1 MSLGRSRTIAFTPN
15 KPLSNGHLVAGEL
28 RVYHLATGTL
38 VYRDQMEYGPVDWVA
53 FTPSG
58 KRIVASTA
66 DGNVRWW
73 DVEKK

>member
-1 MSLGRSRTIAFTPN
+1 M
-15 KPLSNGHLVAGEL
+15 
-28 RVYHLATGTL
+28 
-38 VYRDQMEYGPVDWVA
+38 WVA

-66 DGNVRWW
+66 DGVVRWW